1 MTKLNCIILP
11 DYSTWHADSYS
22 DSNRKAT
29 GARLGQIVQ
38 RDLRKKEKS
47 TSANRD
53 PHLELSLAGKEL
65 GLEGLK
71 FVCGKPSHPP
81 QNQR

>member
-1 MTKLNCIILP
+1 MTKLNCTILP
-11 DYSTWHADSYS
+11 DNSASHTDSNT
-22 DSNRKAT
+22 DSNRKAA

-38 RDLRKKEKS
+38 RDLSKKEKS

-71 FVCGKPSHPP
+71 LVCGKSSHLPRG
-81 QNQR
+81 QR